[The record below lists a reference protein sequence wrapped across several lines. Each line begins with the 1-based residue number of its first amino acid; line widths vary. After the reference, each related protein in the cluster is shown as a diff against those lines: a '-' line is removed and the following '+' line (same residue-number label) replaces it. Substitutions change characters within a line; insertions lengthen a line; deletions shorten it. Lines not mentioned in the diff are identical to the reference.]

1 MRGRG
6 GAHRFD
12 HFGAAE
18 AKIEI
23 DNQDNCGGGLALVYI
38 FMQHPTP
45 PLKTFRIIR
54 HLLVISAVWSQI
66 VIFSSASD
74 ILINHTFDDGAESL
88 NGSAVEGGSLQT
100 GSLEWIA
107 APDADINR
115 NGNIRLAAGTE
126 NTISRR
132 ALIELNSAITKGG
145 KDDIYTLKVV
155 AVSGSDNN
163 SILTGGFFTSTGR
176 TPDVL
181 QPHDAKDGI
190 AWWFWRAKSGEM
202 KVSVGRGF
210 TAKDDRAFEVRGRGE
225 EQTFITVLDFTGYN
239 GADNLGT
246 IAVYVGE
253 TASGDPS
260 FTTKFVEDHSFDYV
274 GFTAQRFGGDD
285 EPMMDEIKS
294 LTLSKGLAP

>member
-1 MRGRG
+1 MRGGG

-12 HFGAAE
+12 LFGGAE
-18 AKIEI
+18 AKNEI
-23 DNQDNCGGGLALVYI
+23 DNLGNCGERLAVVYI
-38 FMQHPTP
+38 FMQHPTA
-45 PLKTFRIIR
+45 PLKTFIIIR
-54 HLLVISAVWSQI
+54 HLLVISAVWSQS

-74 ILINHTFDDGAESL
+74 FLINHTFDDGAESL
-88 NGSAVEGGSLQT
+88 NGAAVKGGSLQT

-107 APDADINR
+107 APDVDINR
-115 NGNIRLAAGTE
+115 NGNIRLAAGTV
-126 NTISRR
+126 SRR
-132 ALIELNSAITKGG
+132 ALIDLNSAITKGG

-155 AVSGSDNN
+155 AVSGSDN
-163 SILTGGFFTSTGR
+163 SSLLTGGFFTSTGK

-190 AWWFWRAKSGEM
+190 AWWFWRAKNGEM
-202 KVSVGRGF
+202 KVSVGPGF
-210 TAKDDRAFEVRGRGE
+210 TAKDERAFEVRGRGE

-294 LTLSKGLAP
+294 LTLSKGRSP